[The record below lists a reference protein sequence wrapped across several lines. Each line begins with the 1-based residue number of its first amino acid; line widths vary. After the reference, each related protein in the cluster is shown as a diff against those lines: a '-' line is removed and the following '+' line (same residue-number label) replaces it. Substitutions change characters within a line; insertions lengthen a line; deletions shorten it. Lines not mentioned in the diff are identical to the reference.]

1 MFSPCPQTH
10 MGVLGLLTCNSI
22 QCVLVIFVP
31 KTQQENGGAMAEFVI
46 QRGNN

>member
-1 MFSPCPQTH
+1 MSPNAYGST
-10 MGVLGLLTCNSI
+10 LGLLTCNSI